1 MPLHW
6 MKYWDLHDENRLMK
20 LMVQDETIARSK
32 IAKLQQFR
40 VHPSGSPVAQH
51 ESCELK
57 KS

>member
-1 MPLHW
+1 